1 MSRPRILFFGYSEVG
16 FDCLSLLLERGD
28 NLVAL
33 ITHEDNPNEKIWFK
47 TPAVA
52 AREKNIPLFTPE
64 SVNNPE
70 WREKIAALKPDLIL
84 MDLSM
89 QGSNGIEAIATIK
102 RRHPKIR
109 ILVVTMHEAEEY
121 IHESLQAGADG
132 YMLKDASHDELC
144 VAVRSVLDGKT
155 YLSPDISN
163 QLLSAYRGL
172 GRSLP
177 GSRLWESLSS
187 REREVLKLIAE
198 GHTNQEAADYLV
210 ISVKTVEKHRSNLMK
225 KLGIHN
231 IAKLTAFAIEKGL
244 VTT

>member
-1 MSRPRILFFGYSEVG
+1 MRTVSINSNAGETMVEKKRVVLVEDHALVRAGLRALLSKEPDLDIVG
-16 FDCLSLLLERGD
+16 EASNG
-28 NLVAL
+28 
-33 ITHEDNPNEKIWFK
+33 
-47 TPAVA
+47 
-52 AREKNIPLFTPE
+52 REAINIIQ
-64 SVNNPE
+64 S
-70 WREKIAALKPDLIL
+70 LKPDLIL

-187 REREVLKLIAE
+187 REREVLKLIGE

>member
-1 MSRPRILFFGYSEVG
+1 MRTVSINSNAGETMVEKKRVVLVEDHALVRAGLRALLSKEPDLDIVG
-16 FDCLSLLLERGD
+16 EASNG
-28 NLVAL
+28 
-33 ITHEDNPNEKIWFK
+33 
-47 TPAVA
+47 
-52 AREKNIPLFTPE
+52 REAINIIQ
-64 SVNNPE
+64 S
-70 WREKIAALKPDLIL
+70 LKPDLIL
-84 MDLSM
+84 MDLSL

-172 GRSLP
+172 GRSLQ

-210 ISVKTVEKHRSNLMK
+210 ISVKTVEKHRSHLMK

>member
-1 MSRPRILFFGYSEVG
+1 MRTVSINS
-16 FDCLSLLLERGD
+16 
-28 NLVAL
+28 N
-33 ITHEDNPNEKIWFK
+33 
-47 TPAVA
+47 
-52 AREKNIPLFTPE
+52 ARETMVEKKRVLLVEDHALMRAGIRALLSREPNLDIVGEASNGREAINIIQT
-64 SVNNPE
+64 
-70 WREKIAALKPDLIL
+70 LKPDLIL

-144 VAVRSVLDGKT
+144 VAVRSVLNGKT
-155 YLSPDISN
+155 YLSPDISD

-172 GRSLP
+172 GRSIP
-177 GSRLWESLSS
+177 GSQLWESLSS
-187 REREVLKLIAE
+187 REREVLKLIGE

>member
-1 MSRPRILFFGYSEVG
+1 MRTVSINSNAGETMVEKKRVVLVEDHALVRAGLRALLSKEPDLDIVG
-16 FDCLSLLLERGD
+16 EASNG
-28 NLVAL
+28 
-33 ITHEDNPNEKIWFK
+33 
-47 TPAVA
+47 
-52 AREKNIPLFTPE
+52 REAINIIQ
-64 SVNNPE
+64 S
-70 WREKIAALKPDLIL
+70 LKPDLIL

-187 REREVLKLIAE
+187 REREVLKLIGE

-225 KLGIHN
+225 KLDLHN
-231 IAKLTAFAIEKGL
+231 TSKLTAYAIEKGL
-244 VTT
+244 VDN

>member
-1 MSRPRILFFGYSEVG
+1 MRTVSINSNAGETMVEKKRVVLVEDHALVRAGLRALLSKEPDLDIVG
-16 FDCLSLLLERGD
+16 EASNG
-28 NLVAL
+28 
-33 ITHEDNPNEKIWFK
+33 
-47 TPAVA
+47 
-52 AREKNIPLFTPE
+52 REAINIIQ
-64 SVNNPE
+64 S
-70 WREKIAALKPDLIL
+70 LKPDLIL
-84 MDLSM
+84 MDLSL

-172 GRSLP
+172 GRSLQ

>member
-1 MSRPRILFFGYSEVG
+1 MRTVSIDSNAGETMVEKKRVVLVEDHALVRAGLRALLSKEPDLDIVG
-16 FDCLSLLLERGD
+16 EASNG
-28 NLVAL
+28 
-33 ITHEDNPNEKIWFK
+33 
-47 TPAVA
+47 
-52 AREKNIPLFTPE
+52 REAINIIQ
-64 SVNNPE
+64 S
-70 WREKIAALKPDLIL
+70 LKPDLIL
-84 MDLSM
+84 MDLSL

-172 GRSLP
+172 GRSLQ

>member
-1 MSRPRILFFGYSEVG
+1 MRTVSINS
-16 FDCLSLLLERGD
+16 
-28 NLVAL
+28 N
-33 ITHEDNPNEKIWFK
+33 
-47 TPAVA
+47 
-52 AREKNIPLFTPE
+52 ARETMVEKKRVLLVEDHALMRAGIRALLSREPNLDIVGEASNGREAINIIQT
-64 SVNNPE
+64 
-70 WREKIAALKPDLIL
+70 LKPDLIL

-144 VAVRSVLDGKT
+144 VAVRSVLNGKT
-155 YLSPDISN
+155 YLSPDISD

-172 GRSLP
+172 GRSIP

-187 REREVLKLIAE
+187 REREVLKLIGE